1 MEEKREA
8 SHAGSWYSDVP
19 SELDTQLTTWIEQ
32 ARVTEVGAKAIIAPH
47 AGYSYSGPTAAWSY
61 VHIDPNKYSKVFLLG
76 PSHHFYLSGC
86 ALPYSSIYNTP
97 LGDIPVDQ
105 SIINSLRSTGLFKS
119 LNKSQELAEHSLELH
134 LPYIR
139 KVFHQK
145 PITLIPILVGHLE
158 NEDDFGMI
166 FSEHFKN
173 PENLFIISSDF
184 CHWGRRFSFTPYDA
198 SCGEIWESIQK
209 MDEEGM
215 NIIET
220 QDLSSFK
227 SYLSRTKNTICGRNP
242 IILLLSTIK
251 CSNQS
256 FHTKF
261 VKYEQSSKVRGQSES
276 SVSYAAGLTIC

>member
-1 MEEKREA
+1 MEERREA

-19 SELDTQLTTWIEQ
+19 SELNTQLSSWIEQ
-32 ARVTEVGAKAIIAPH
+32 ARATEVGAKAIIAPH

-61 VHIDPNKYSKVFLLG
+61 VHVDPSKFSKVFLFG

-97 LGDIPVDQ
+97 LGDIPIDQ
-105 SIINSLRSTGLFKS
+105 PTVNSLRSTGLFKS
-119 LNKSQELAEHSLELH
+119 LSKSQESAEHSLELH

-145 PITLIPILVGHLE
+145 PITLIPILVGQLE
-158 NEDDFGMI
+158 NEEDYGRV
-166 FSEHFKN
+166 FSQYFQD

-184 CHWGRRFSFTPYDA
+184 CHWGRRFSFTPYDP
-198 SCGEIWESIQK
+198 SCGEIWESIER
-209 MDEEGM
+209 MDKEGM
-215 NIIET
+215 HIIET
-220 QDLSSFK
+220 QDLVSFK

-251 CSNQS
+251 CSSQS
-256 FHTKF
+256 FRTKF

-276 SVSYAAGLTIC
+276 SVSYGAGLTTC